1 MSTRFWLRARSSPSD
16 PGAALR
22 RSAHIPTRVCEMSD
36 VSPSIDLD
44 FSLKGKRALVTGGA
58 SGIGA
63 AISEALAVKGARV
76 VVVDLN
82 GDAAQAKAK
91 TLAHGASA
99 LACDVAD
106 PASVKHVVDGA
117 LAALGGLDILVN
129 SAGVVFLAPAEELPL
144 DYWDKT
150 IAINLK
156 GTFLMS
162 QAVGKAMIAAGRGG
176 KIINLASQA
185 GSVAIDQHVAYCASK
200 FGVIGLSKTLAAEWG
215 KHRICVNTISPTVVL
230 TELGKKAWDGPK
242 GEALKTRIPTGRF
255 AYPEEIAAAAVFL
268 ASNGADMINGV
279 DLLVDG
285 GYTIV

>member
-1 MSTRFWLRARSSPSD
+1 
-16 PGAALR
+16 
-22 RSAHIPTRVCEMSD
+22 MSD
-36 VSPSIDLD
+36 APAAIDLD
-44 FSLKGKRALVTGGA
+44 FSLAGRRALVTGGA

-63 AISEALAVKGARV
+63 AICDAFAAKGARV
-76 VVVDLN
+76 AVVDLN
-82 GDAAQAKAK
+82 ASAAQAKAAA
-91 TLAHGASA
+91 LGRGAVSF
-99 LACDVAD
+99 ACDVSD
-106 PASVKHVVDGA
+106 PVSTRDTVDGV
-117 LAALGGLDILVN
+117 LAALGGIDLLVN

-162 QAVGKAMIAAGRGG
+162 QTVGKAMIAAGRGG

-185 GSVAIDQHVAYCASK
+185 GTVAIDQHIAYCASK
-200 FGVIGLSKTLAAEWG
+200 FGVIGLSKVLAAEWG

-230 TELGKKAWDGPK
+230 TELGKKAWDNPK
-242 GEALKTRIPTGRF
+242 GEALKTRIPSGRF
-255 AYPEEIAAAAVFL
+255 AIPEEIAAAAVFL
-268 ASNGADMINGV
+268 ASNGADMINGA

>member
-1 MSTRFWLRARSSPSD
+1 MADTPK
-16 PGAALR
+16 
-22 RSAHIPTRVCEMSD
+22 
-36 VSPSIDLD
+36 IDMD

-63 AISEALAVKGARV
+63 AICDAFVGKGARV
-76 VVVDLN
+76 AVADLN
-82 GDAAQAKAK
+82 IDAARAQAKA
-91 TLAHGASA
+91 LGNGAIS

-106 PASVKHVVDGA
+106 PISVNRAVEDA
-117 LAALGGLDILVN
+117 LAAFGGLDILVN
-129 SAGVVFLAPAEELPL
+129 SAGVVFLAPAEDLPL

-150 IAINLK
+150 IAINLR

-215 KHRICVNTISPTVVL
+215 KHGLCVNTISPTVVL

-242 GEALKTRIPTGRF
+242 GEALKARIPSGRF
-255 AYPEEIAAAAVFL
+255 AYPAEIAAAAVFL
-268 ASNGADMINGV
+268 ASGGADMINGA

>member
-1 MSTRFWLRARSSPSD
+1 MADTPR
-16 PGAALR
+16 
-22 RSAHIPTRVCEMSD
+22 
-36 VSPSIDLD
+36 IDMD

-63 AISEALAVKGARV
+63 AVCAAFAAKGARV
-76 VVVDLN
+76 AVADLN
-82 GDAAQAKAK
+82 IDAAQAE
-91 TLAHGASA
+91 ASA
-99 LACDVAD
+99 LGNGAISLACDVAD
-106 PASVKHVVDGA
+106 PTSVNKAVEGA
-117 LAALGGLDILVN
+117 LGAFGGLDILVN
-129 SAGVVFLAPAEELPL
+129 SAGVVFLAPAEDLPL

-215 KHRICVNTISPTVVL
+215 KHGLCVNTISPTVVL

-242 GEALKTRIPTGRF
+242 GEALKARIPSGRF

-268 ASNGADMINGV
+268 ASGGADMINGA

-285 GYTIV
+285 GYTVV